1 VPPRTIVRASRPY
14 QDVPPSEAE
23 KLLAEEAVALD
34 VRSAREHE
42 EAGHIPGSLL
52 LPLAFLASAP
62 AVLPD
67 DGRPVVVYCSD
78 GVRSHRAARRLAE
91 SGVDDIFV
99 VAGGLKEW
107 GGPLERGPSPVSG
120 PSSWLVANTSLVP
133 PGARTLDVAC
143 GRGRHALLLASA
155 GYMVRA
161 LDRDVARVERLGTLA
176 RRLRLPLDAD
186 VVDLEGGRADLGSEE
201 WDLVLVFRFLH
212 RPLFPA
218 LVRALRP
225 GGVLLY
231 ETFTKEQARHGSPS
245 NPGFLLE
252 PGELPGL
259 VAPLEV
265 IRRREGEY
273 DGRHLASVA
282 ARKPTGG

>member
-1 VPPRTIVRASRPY
+1 VSPGTIDRASGLYQEVPPP
-14 QDVPPSEAE
+14 EAE
-23 KLLAEEAVALD
+23 KLLAEGAVALD

-52 LPLAFLASAP
+52 LPLALLASAP

-91 SGVDDIFV
+91 FGVENLFIM
-99 VAGGLKEW
+99 AGGIKEW
-107 GGPLERGPSPVSG
+107 AGPIQRAPLPVSG
-120 PSSWLVANTSLVP
+120 PSSWLIANTSLVL

-155 GYMVRA
+155 GYRVRA
-161 LDRDVARVERLGTLA
+161 LDRNATRVERLGALA
-176 RRLRLPLDAD
+176 RRLRLPLDAN
-186 VVDLEGGRADLGSEE
+186 VVDLENGRAELGNEE

-231 ETFTKEQARHGSPS
+231 ETFTKDQARHGSPS
-245 NPGFLLE
+245 NPEFLLE

-265 IRRREGEY
+265 IRQREGEH

-282 ARKPTGG
+282 ARKSSGA

>member
-1 VPPRTIVRASRPY
+1 MPPGTIDRASRPY

-23 KLLAEEAVALD
+23 KLLTEGAVAVD

-42 EAGHIPGSLL
+42 EAGHVPGSLL
-52 LPLAFLASAP
+52 TPLAFLASAP

-67 DGRPVVVYCSD
+67 DGRPVVLYCSD

-91 SGVDDIFV
+91 AGFDNLFIM
-99 VAGGLKEW
+99 AGGMNEW
-107 GGPLERGPSPVSG
+107 GGPVERGPSPVSG
-120 PSSWLVANTSLVP
+120 PSSWLVAHTSLVS

-161 LDRDVARVERLGTLA
+161 LDRDATRVERLGALA

-186 VVDLEGGRADLGSEE
+186 VVDLENGRADLGNGE

-245 NPGFLLE
+245 NPEFLLE

-265 IRRREGEY
+265 IRQREGEH

-282 ARKPTGG
+282 ARKPTGA